1 MLLNSIKFIV
11 DNSKEEFPMA
21 TGRPRAFNI
30 NEALKHAL
38 QVFWQKGYEGTSLE
52 DLTKAMNINRSSLYS
67 TFGSKE
73 QLFYKV
79 LDLYYEGPPR
89 LTSEAFNEP
98 SARAVVEKL
107 LNVTADS
114 VTNPSTPHG
123 CLTVRGALACGE
135 EAEPIRQE
143 LVSRRK
149 AAEIALRQR
158 LEQARSAG
166 DIPSNSNPAALAR
179 YIMAI
184 AQGMSI
190 QAAGGANREELQ
202 DVIDSTMEAWPS

>member
-1 MLLNSIKFIV
+1 
-11 DNSKEEFPMA
+11 MA
-21 TGRPRAFNI
+21 TGRPRAFDI
-30 NEALKHAL
+30 NESLKRAL
-38 QVFWQKGYEGTSLE
+38 QVFWQKGYEGTSLA
-52 DLTKAMNINRSSLYS
+52 DLTEAMNINRSSLYA

-89 LTSEAFNEP
+89 LTSSAFNEP
-98 SARAVVEKL
+98 SAHDVVERL

-114 VTNPSTPHG
+114 VTNPSTPPG

-143 LVSRRK
+143 LVTRRK
-149 AAEIALRQR
+149 AAETALRHR
-158 LEQARSAG
+158 LEQGKSDG
-166 DIPSNSNPAALAR
+166 DLPSNSNPAALAR
-179 YIMAI
+179 YIMTI
-184 AQGMSI
+184 AEGMSI
-190 QAAGGANREELQ
+190 QAADGATRQELQ